1 MNKKWIIILSV
12 FLLAACS
19 SKEATPKQKGKGPG
33 KGAMRTINVE
43 GYLAVPRSPST
54 SYKLAANLLPWEQ
67 VEIKAETSGKL
78 IQLKVKDGVSVNKGT
93 LIAKI
98 NDAELQAQLKQAE
111 STLLLAKQ
119 KEKRTKTLFE
129 KEGATQAD
137 LEIVVAGTVSAE
149 ASVALI
155 RAQIAKTEIRAP
167 FSGTLGILNV
177 SPGEWMTAGASI
189 ATLSNTK
196 KLKVSFILPQRYAS
210 NLPKGAKIKV
220 DDTERGVSIEGI
232 VRTLAPILS
241 QSNRS
246 RVIQAEI
253 DNREGLFLAGAF
265 AEVNV
270 PIEGTE
276 KFVIHIPAEAVTLDD
291 TGPYVFVTK
300 SGKAEQRYIKTG
312 LRTPISV
319 SVYEGLA
326 EGDTVIVSG
335 MMSVREGITVKIKEL
350 RTPMN
355 YEVRK

>member
-1 MNKKWIIILSV
+1 MNKKWIVFFSV
-12 FLLAACS
+12 ALLAACS
-19 SKEATPKQKGKGPG
+19 SKEAAPKQKGKSLG
-33 KGAMRTINVE
+33 KGAMRTISVE
-43 GYLAVPRSPST
+43 GYLAVPRTSTT
-54 SYKLAANLLPWEQ
+54 SYKLAANLLPWDE
-67 VEIKAETSGKL
+67 VELKAEMPGKL
-78 IQLKVKDGVSVNKGT
+78 VQLNVKDGASVSKGA

-111 STLLLAKQ
+111 ASLLLAKQ
-119 KEKRTKTLFE
+119 KENRTKTLFE

-137 LEIVVAGTVSAE
+137 LEVVVASTASAE

-167 FSGTLGILNV
+167 FSGSLGILKV

-196 KLKVSFILPQRYAS
+196 KLKVSFVLPQRYAS
-210 NLPKGAKIKV
+210 NLPKGAKVKI
-220 DDTERGVSIEGI
+220 DDSERGISIEGI
-232 VRTLAPILS
+232 VRTLDPILS

-246 RVIQAEI
+246 RTIQAEI

-270 PIEGTE
+270 PIEGNE

-291 TGPYVFVTK
+291 TGPYVFVSK